1 MPIETIPQPQKKSN
15 LRKPGS
21 PKITGKHVQF
31 DEKNLHANRD
41 AAAAERLK
49 SWEKKHP
56 NIQREYAAADLNGR
70 KQLLALY
77 ATIQLY
83 GRSEETAQNGFWDR
97 LNGQLFSKDMQAL
110 FTRMAERTNSWDTCK
125 DLLHDEGHLDVI
137 EKKGVGWEAYAGKRL
152 DEAAQLPAEK
162 AAQTPEA
169 LLAVFDK
176 KYPKPEEAYY
186 QKDINGRMEMLQEY
200 LLPLLLKSE
209 TEQDAGTLRENIQKV
224 PGEIILK
231 SIARSARGWETCKE
245 LLNDQELQFHAAN
258 PDAKQKRGD
267 EYMECADRLIREIK
281 NHPKEK
287 AFLDALPKPSDPAL
301 VRQNINAARAMAEE
315 LFNDIE
321 QVDFNLLGSG
331 SKEFDAMKKSVKEFK
346 QFACE
351 KYHVNRNGEITPE
364 MQKKLLE
371 KTQNSLES
379 IKTYLYYK
387 QEQFDKDPARRDAAG
402 RQKHEQPRILK
413 SIGMFEKLSRFYLQQ
428 SMTKPG
434 WEYKPTEE
442 TEQKKSAFEQKLQSA
457 KTDYTTKLASR
468 QSKERMGAQELFNEQ
483 DKREA
488 AKEQPKQK
496 KAEAPKGMKK

>member
-31 DEKNLHANRD
+31 DEKNLRANRD

-49 SWEKKHP
+49 SWEQKHP
-56 NIQREYAAADLNGR
+56 DIQREYAAADLNGR
-70 KQLLALY
+70 KRLLALY

-97 LNGQLFSKDMQAL
+97 LDGQLFSKDTQAL
-110 FTRMAERTNSWDTCK
+110 FTRMAERANIWDTCK
-125 DLLHDEGHLDVI
+125 DLLHDEGLLAVI

-152 DEAAQLPAEK
+152 DEAAQLSAERK
-162 AAQTPEA
+162 MQTPEA

-200 LLPLLLKSE
+200 LLPLLLKSG
-209 TEQDAGTLRENIQKV
+209 TEQDAGTL
-224 PGEIILK
+224 
-231 SIARSARGWETCKE
+231 
-245 LLNDQELQFHAAN
+245 
-258 PDAKQKRGD
+258 
-267 EYMECADRLIREIK
+267 
-281 NHPKEK
+281 
-287 AFLDALPKPSDPAL
+287 
-301 VRQNINAARAMAEE
+301 
-315 LFNDIE
+315 
-321 QVDFNLLGSG
+321 
-331 SKEFDAMKKSVKEFK
+331 KEFK

-351 KYHVNRNGEITPE
+351 KYRVNRNGEITPA

-379 IKTYLYYK
+379 IKTYLGYK
-387 QEQFDKDPARRDAAG
+387 QEQFDKDPARRNAAG

-442 TEQKKSAFEQKLQSA
+442 NEQKKSAFEQKLHSA
-457 KTDYTTKLASR
+457 KADYTTKLASR

-488 AKEQPKQK
+488 DKEQPRQK
-496 KAEAPKGMKK
+496 KAEASKGMKK